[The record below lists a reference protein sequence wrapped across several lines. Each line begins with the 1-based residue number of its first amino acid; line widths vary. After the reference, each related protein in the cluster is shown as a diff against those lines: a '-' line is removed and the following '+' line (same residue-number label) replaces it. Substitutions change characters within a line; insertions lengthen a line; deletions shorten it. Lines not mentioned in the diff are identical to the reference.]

1 MAECSQQIQTWVD
14 WLGKV
19 GATGSQQL
27 VCQSVHQGQGLRETK
42 GKQCLQVQRFRGCT
56 NRVFL
61 AKSLKGCQSCQYCE
75 CRLVLCLALSFLHS
89 MVTRH
94 LESLTRSGLTQF

>member
-19 GATGSQQL
+19 GAAGSQQL
-27 VCQSVHQGQGLRETK
+27 ARQSVHRGQGLRETK
-42 GKQCLQVQRFRGCT
+42 GKQCLQVQRLRGCA

-61 AKSLKGCQSCQYCE
+61 AKSLKGYQSRGCCE
-75 CRLVLCLALSFLHS
+75 CRLRLCMALSFPHS
-89 MVTRH
+89 IVTRY
-94 LESLTRSGLTQF
+94 LQFLVR